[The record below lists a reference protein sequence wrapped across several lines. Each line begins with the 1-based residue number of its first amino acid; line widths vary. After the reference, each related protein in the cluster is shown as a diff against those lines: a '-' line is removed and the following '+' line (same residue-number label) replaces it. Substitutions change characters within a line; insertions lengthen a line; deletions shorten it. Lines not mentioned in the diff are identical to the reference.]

1 MWAKVWFTDLSKEDR
16 RFKIRGHFHFNN
28 CIRRI
33 AVGVLENVY
42 NAVLDGKVEDAEAG
56 VEQGLKEGIA
66 VDDILKKGLLS
77 AMDVVGERFG
87 RGEMFIP
94 QVIWS
99 AKSMQAGMDLLR
111 PHFAEGQQEKSA
123 RIVIGTAEGDIHDI
137 GKNLVGMML
146 EGAGF
151 EVVDLGV
158 GINPEQFIEKAAEE
172 KADIIG
178 VSALLT
184 TTMMCMADVVK
195 LRNEK
200 GLSSLK
206 VIIGGAPLSQ
216 DFCNEIG
223 ADAYGVDAMD
233 AVVKVK
239 ELMGL

>member
-1 MWAKVWFTDLSKEDR
+1 MN
-16 RFKIRGHFHFNN
+16 I
-28 CIRRI
+28 
-33 AVGVLENVY
+33 VGVDFRDGILFVPEVLLAA
-42 NAVLDGKVEDAEAG
+42 NAMK
-56 VEQGLKEGIA
+56 
-66 VDDILKKGLLS
+66 
-77 AMDVVGERFG
+77 
-87 RGEMFIP
+87 
-94 QVIWS
+94 
-99 AKSMQAGMDLLR
+99 AGMAILQPILTASG
-111 PHFAEGQQEKSA
+111 AEPVGKM
-123 RIVIGTAEGDIHDI
+123 VIGTVKGDIHDI

-158 GINPEQFIEKAAEE
+158 GVKPLQFIEKAVEE

-184 TTMMCMADVVK
+184 TTMKGMTELVTLK
-195 LRNEK
+195 NEK

-216 DFCNEIG
+216 DFCTEIG

>member
-1 MWAKVWFTDLSKEDR
+1 MGIIED
-16 RFKIRGHFHFNN
+16 I
-28 CIRRI
+28 
-33 AVGVLENVY
+33 Y
-42 NAVLDGKVEDAEAG
+42 NAVIGGKVDDAAAG
-56 VEQGLKEGIA
+56 VEQGLNEGIA
-66 VDDILKKGLLS
+66 VDDLLKKGLLA
-77 AMDVVGERFG
+77 AMDLVGERFG
-87 RGEMFIP
+87 EGDIFIP

-99 AKSMQAGMDLLR
+99 AKAMQAGMDLLK
-111 PHFAEGQQEKSA
+111 PHFTEGQQGKSV
-123 RIVIGTAEGDIHDI
+123 RIIIGTAEGDIHDI

-158 GINPEQFIEKAAEE
+158 GVNPEQFVEKAVEA

-184 TTMMCMADVVK
+184 TTMMSMAEVVK
-195 LRNEK
+195 LKNEK

-206 VIIGGAPLSQ
+206 VIIGGAPLSL
-216 DFCNEIG
+216 DFCKEIG

>member
-1 MWAKVWFTDLSKEDR
+1 MV
-16 RFKIRGHFHFNN
+16 
-28 CIRRI
+28 
-33 AVGVLENVY
+33 VLEDVY
-42 NAVLDGKVEDAEAG
+42 NAVIDGKVDDATAG
-56 VEQGLKEGIA
+56 VEQGLNAGIA
-66 VDDILKKGLLS
+66 VDDLLKKGLLA
-77 AMDVVGERFG
+77 AMDLVGERFG
-87 RGEMFIP
+87 EGDIFIP

-99 AKSMQAGMDLLR
+99 AKAMQAGMDLLR
-111 PHFAEGQQEKSA
+111 PHFTEDQQGKSA
-123 RIVIGTAEGDIHDI
+123 RIIIGTAEGDIHDI

-158 GINPEQFIEKAAEE
+158 GVKPEQFIEKAVEE

-184 TTMMCMADVVK
+184 TTMMSMAEVVK
-195 LRNEK
+195 LKNEK

-206 VIIGGAPLSQ
+206 VIIGGAPLSLN
-216 DFCNEIG
+216 FCKEIG

>member
-1 MWAKVWFTDLSKEDR
+1 M
-16 RFKIRGHFHFNN
+16 
-28 CIRRI
+28 
-33 AVGVLENVY
+33 GVLEDVY
-42 NAVLDGKVEDAEAG
+42 DAVLNGKVEDAATG
-56 VEQGLKEGIA
+56 VEQGLKTGIA
-66 VDDILKKGLLS
+66 VDDILKKGLLA
-77 AMDVVGERFG
+77 AMDLVGERFG
-87 RGEMFIP
+87 NGEMFIP

-99 AKSMQAGMDLLR
+99 AKAMQGGMELLR
-111 PHFAEGQQEKSA
+111 AHFTESEQGHST

-158 GINPEQFIEKAAEE
+158 GIKPEQFIEKAVEE

-200 GLSSLK
+200 GLSALK

-239 ELMGL
+239 QLMGL

>member
-1 MWAKVWFTDLSKEDR
+1 MGILEDVYS
-16 RFKIRGHFHFNN
+16 
-28 CIRRI
+28 
-33 AVGVLENVY
+33 AVI
-42 NAVLDGKVEDAEAG
+42 DGKVDDAAAG
-56 VEQGLKEGIA
+56 VEQGLNDGIT
-66 VDDILKKGLLS
+66 VDDLLKKGLLA
-77 AMDVVGERFG
+77 AMDLVGERFG
-87 RGEMFIP
+87 EGDIFIP

-99 AKSMQAGMDLLR
+99 AKAMQAGMDLLR
-111 PHFAEGQQEKSA
+111 PHFTEDQQEKSV
-123 RIVIGTAEGDIHDI
+123 RIIIGTAEGDIHDI

-158 GINPEQFIEKAAEE
+158 GVKPEQFVEKAVEE

-184 TTMMCMADVVK
+184 TTMMSMAEVVRLK
-195 LRNEK
+195 NEK

-206 VIIGGAPLSQ
+206 VIIGGAPLSL
-216 DFCNEIG
+216 DFCKEIG

-239 ELMGL
+239 ELMNL

>member
-1 MWAKVWFTDLSKEDR
+1 MGILED
-16 RFKIRGHFHFNN
+16 
-28 CIRRI
+28 
-33 AVGVLENVY
+33 VY
-42 NAVLDGKVEDAEAG
+42 NAVLNGKVEEASAG

-66 VDDILKKGLLS
+66 VDDILEKGLLA
-77 AMDVVGERFG
+77 AMDLVGERFG
-87 RGEMFIP
+87 NGEMFIP

-99 AKSMQAGMDLLR
+99 AKAMQAGMDLLR
-111 PHFAEGQQEKSA
+111 PLFAEGEQGKSA
-123 RIVIGTAEGDIHDI
+123 RIIIGTAEGDIHDI

-158 GINPEQFIEKAAEE
+158 GIKPEQFIEKAVEE

-216 DFCNEIG
+216 NFCNEIG

>member
-1 MWAKVWFTDLSKEDR
+1 M
-16 RFKIRGHFHFNN
+16 
-28 CIRRI
+28 
-33 AVGVLENVY
+33 GVLEDVY
-42 NAVLDGKVEDAEAG
+42 NAVLGGKVEDAAAN
-56 VEQGLKEGIA
+56 VQQGLKEGIA
-66 VDDILKKGLLS
+66 VDDILKKGLLA
-77 AMDVVGERFG
+77 AMDLVGERFG
-87 RGEMFIP
+87 NGEMFIP

-99 AKSMQAGMDLLR
+99 AKAMQAGMDLLR
-111 PHFAEGQQEKSA
+111 PHFTEGEQAKSA

-158 GINPEQFIEKAAEE
+158 GIKPEQFIELAVEE

-233 AVVKVK
+233 AVTKVK
-239 ELMGL
+239 ELMDL

>member
-1 MWAKVWFTDLSKEDR
+1 M
-16 RFKIRGHFHFNN
+16 
-28 CIRRI
+28 
-33 AVGVLENVY
+33 GVLEDVY
-42 NAVLDGKVEDAEAG
+42 NAVLDGKLDDAAANVER
-56 VEQGLKEGIA
+56 GLNEGIA
-66 VDDILKKGLLS
+66 VDDILKKGLLA
-77 AMDVVGERFG
+77 AMDLVGVRFG
-87 RGEMFIP
+87 EGEMFIP

-99 AKSMQAGMDLLR
+99 AKAMQAGMDLLR
-111 PHFAEGQQEKSA
+111 PHFTEGQQGKSA

-158 GINPEQFIEKAAEE
+158 GIKPEQFIEKAVEE

-200 GLSSLK
+200 GLSALK

-216 DFCNEIG
+216 SFCEEIG

>member
-1 MWAKVWFTDLSKEDR
+1 MGILED
-16 RFKIRGHFHFNN
+16 I
-28 CIRRI
+28 
-33 AVGVLENVY
+33 Y
-42 NAVLDGKVEDAEAG
+42 NAVIAGKVDDAAAG
-56 VEQGLKEGIA
+56 VEQGLNEGAA
-66 VDDILKKGLLS
+66 VDDILKKGLLA

-87 RGEMFIP
+87 EGEMFIP

-111 PHFAEGQQEKSA
+111 PHFTEGQQGKSVK
-123 RIVIGTAEGDIHDI
+123 IIIGTAQGDIHDI
-137 GKNLVGMML
+137 GKNLVGMMF

-158 GINPEQFIEKAAEE
+158 DIKPEQFVEKAVEE

-184 TTMMCMADVVK
+184 TTMVSMGEVVSI
-195 LRNEK
+195 RNEK
-200 GLSSLK
+200 GLSSSLK
-206 VIIGGAPLSQ
+206 VIVGGAPLSN
-216 DFCNEIG
+216 DFCKEIG

>member
-1 MWAKVWFTDLSKEDR
+1 MGILEDVYS
-16 RFKIRGHFHFNN
+16 
-28 CIRRI
+28 
-33 AVGVLENVY
+33 AVI
-42 NAVLDGKVEDAEAG
+42 DGKVDDAAAG
-56 VEQGLKEGIA
+56 VEQGLNDGIT
-66 VDDILKKGLLS
+66 VDDLLKKGLLA
-77 AMDVVGERFG
+77 AMDLVGERFG
-87 RGEMFIP
+87 EGDIFIP

-99 AKSMQAGMDLLR
+99 AKAMQAGMDLLR
-111 PHFAEGQQEKSA
+111 PHFTEDQQGKSA
-123 RIVIGTAEGDIHDI
+123 RIIIGTAEGDIHDI

-158 GINPEQFIEKAAEE
+158 GVKPEQFIEKAVEE

-184 TTMMCMADVVK
+184 TTMMSMAEVVK
-195 LRNEK
+195 LKNEK

-206 VIIGGAPLSQ
+206 VIIGGAPLSLN
-216 DFCNEIG
+216 FCKEIG

>member
-1 MWAKVWFTDLSKEDR
+1 MGILEDVYS
-16 RFKIRGHFHFNN
+16 
-28 CIRRI
+28 
-33 AVGVLENVY
+33 AVI
-42 NAVLDGKVEDAEAG
+42 DGKVDDAAAG
-56 VEQGLKEGIA
+56 VEQGLNDGIT
-66 VDDILKKGLLS
+66 VDDLLKKGLLA
-77 AMDVVGERFG
+77 AMDLVGERFG
-87 RGEMFIP
+87 EGDIFIP

-99 AKSMQAGMDLLR
+99 AKAMQAGMDLLR
-111 PHFAEGQQEKSA
+111 PHFTEDQQEKSV
-123 RIVIGTAEGDIHDI
+123 RIIIGTAEGDIHDI

-158 GINPEQFIEKAAEE
+158 GVKPEQFVEKAVEE

-184 TTMMCMADVVK
+184 TTMMSMAEVVK
-195 LRNEK
+195 LKNEK

-206 VIIGGAPLSQ
+206 VIIVGAPLSL
-216 DFCNEIG
+216 DFCKEIG

-233 AVVKVK
+233 AVAKVK